1 MSAESLTFVFFP
13 KHNLHEVRIYAGLD
27 YISFNLRLHIKDGQ
41 HNVTHLFM
49 NSQSEAYIYKKQTQK
64 HPGEII

>member
-13 KHNLHEVRIYAGLD
+13 KHNLHEVGIYAGLD
-27 YISFNLRLHIKDGQ
+27 YISFNLRLYIKDGQ

-49 NSQSEAYIYKKQTQK
+49 NSQSEAYIYRRNK
-64 HPGEII
+64 HKNIPVK